1 MLDLTPGLEIGARF
15 ALIRRLGRGGAAE
28 VWLADDRERGETV
41 ALKVL
46 DPADPPDPGLARRLA
61 DEIARARRL
70 PRGHAVTMHDL
81 AEAEGLL
88 LVPMEYL
95 PGGDLG
101 QFRGRSFE
109 SWAAAAGDVAAALAA
124 CHAAGL
130 VHRDLKCGNVLL
142 DAEGRAK
149 LADFGIAAA
158 AGSRVPAGGSPYN
171 ASPQQLRGEPAQPA
185 DDLYALGALLYELIA
200 GHPPFYPEVTRDR
213 VLHEPVPPL
222 VPRGEVP
229 VGVRELALRLLAKSP
244 GERPASAEEVRARLA
259 AADTGDAGLVEPLA
273 HALPSQS
280 RPARRGMGW
289 MPAAVAAIVVAIA
302 AVFIWLPERFTG
314 GGGFEQEARSE
325 AQRLAQEQQAREQAL
340 ADAATARAAAEQ
352 ARGKFEASFAALD
365 ARAAARWATA
375 DFAAARDA
383 GAAAAQRFSVE
394 DFKAAAAGWE
404 EAAKLLDA
412 LEARKPQA
420 LADALARGGA
430 ALKDGQVAAA
440 RDAFGLALG
449 IEPEH
454 AGAKAGMARADR
466 IEQTFAVV
474 DAAAADERAG
484 RLSAAEQGFRRA
496 LSIDPAAPGAAEGL
510 ARIAGRR
517 TAEAY
522 AAAMSRGL
530 ADMTAGRADSAR
542 SAFREALALR
552 PGSQEAADALVAL
565 DQGQRA
571 GALKTLESRAR
582 AAEADERWSEAL
594 AAWREAAALEPSL
607 QSAREGVARA
617 GPRAELQGRIEALNR
632 EPQRLW
638 DAAGRAE
645 ARQLIAAANATGNPR
660 QRLAAAAAELGRL
673 AAAAQTPVRLRLQS
687 DGVTSVT
694 IYRVGQYGSFSVRDV
709 ELLPGRYTVVGTR
722 NGYRDVR
729 QEVVLPPGTPEAAV
743 VVKCE
748 EPI

>member
-28 VWLADDRERGETV
+28 VWLADDRGRGETV

-46 DPADPPDPGLARRLA
+46 DPADPPDPGLAPRLA
-61 DEIARARRL
+61 EEIARTRRL
-70 PRGHAVTMHDL
+70 PRVHAVTMHDL
-81 AEAEGLL
+81 VEADGLL

-124 CHAAGL
+124 CHAVGL

-142 DAEGRAK
+142 DAGGRAK

-158 AGSRVPAGGSPYN
+158 VGSRVPAGGSPYN

-259 AADTGDAGLVEPLA
+259 AAGSGDAGLVEPLA
-273 HALPSQS
+273 HALPADS
-280 RPARRGMGW
+280 RPRRRGGW
-289 MPAAVAAIVVAIA
+289 VPAAVAAIVVAVA
-302 AVFIWLPERFTG
+302 AVAIWLPQRFTG
-314 GGGFEQEARSE
+314 GGGFEQEARSAAE
-325 AQRLAQEQQAREQAL
+325 RLAQEQQAREQAL
-340 ADAATARAAAEQ
+340 ADAATARTAAEQ
-352 ARGKFEASFAALD
+352 VRATFEASFAALD
-365 ARAAARWATA
+365 SRAAARWATA

-404 EAAKLLDA
+404 EAAKLLA
-412 LEARKPQA
+412 AIEARKPRA
-420 LADALARGGA
+420 LAEALARGDS

-454 AGAKAGMARADR
+454 AGAKAGLARAGR
-466 IEQTFAVV
+466 IEQTFPVV

-496 LSIDPAAPGAAEGL
+496 LAIDPAAPGAAAGL
-510 ARIAGRR
+510 ARIAARR
-517 TAEAY
+517 TGEAY

-530 ADMTAGRADSAR
+530 ADMAAGRADPAR

-582 AAEADERWSEAL
+582 AAEAGERWSEAL
-594 AAWREAAALEPSL
+594 AAWQEAAALEPSL

-617 GPRAELQGRIEALNR
+617 GPRAELQDRIEALNR

-638 DAAGRAE
+638 DPAGRAE
-645 ARQLIAAANATGNPR
+645 ARRLIAAASAAGNPR
-660 QRLAAAAAELGRL
+660 QRLAAAAAELERL

-687 DGVTSVT
+687 DGVTTVT
-694 IYRVGQYGSFSVRDV
+694 IYRIGQYGSFTVRDV

-729 QEVVLPPGTPEAAV
+729 QEVVLPPGTPAAAV